1 MISLGMV
8 QTLQIV
14 KRVEFGVYLSDSAEA
29 EVRVLLPK
37 KQVPEYAGM
46 GDVLS
51 VFVYRDSRDRMIATT
66 TVPKLTLHE
75 VAKLRVWVITKSRF
89 RVLGELAPGREYEL
103 RSFPRRTGSL
113 IYDRDFYVLSKTGE
127 RLILGTS
134 QWCVVNFLT
143 RHVEQTDV
151 DFKGEY
157 TPETAI
163 PEGIDRIRP
172 RDLTPVGRH
181 IVTEADLD
189 ENDHTN
195 NCRYADMALRCLGVE
210 AARELTMNFA
220 SETRLH
226 DEIELFTA
234 PGGIAAGKHNGSLVF
249 AAKIN

>member
-1 MISLGMV
+1 MYIQYSMPLVFSEGDF
-8 QTLQIV
+8 T
-14 KRVEFGVYLSDSAEA
+14 SA
-29 EVRVLLPK
+29 
-37 KQVPEYAGM
+37 
-46 GDVLS
+46 GDVRASAVLHD
-51 VFVYRDSRDRMIATT
+51 FQEIAKAHATAAGLGFD
-66 TVPKLTLHE
+66 VLMERNLI
-75 VAKLRVWVITKSRF
+75 WVITKSRF
-89 RVLGELAPGREYEL
+89 RVLGELRPGTEYTL
-103 RSFPRRTGSL
+103 LTFPRRTGSL
-113 IYDRDFYVLSKTGE
+113 IYDRDFYVLSKAGE

-157 TPETAI
+157 TPELAI

-172 RDLTPVGRH
+172 RDLVPAGKHT
-181 IVTEADLD
+181 VTEADLD

-195 NCRYADMALRCLGVE
+195 NCRYADMALRCLGAE
-210 AARELTMNFA
+210 SARELTMNCA

-234 PGGIAAGKHNGSLVF
+234 PGVVAAGKHNGNLVF